1 MVMASTAAFPTP
13 ITFLN
18 KKQLRAQCR
27 YKNIKY
33 TAETTQAQ
41 LVALLNA

>member
-1 MVMASTAAFPTP
+1 MASTAGFPLP
-13 ITFLN
+13 ITFMN
-18 KKQLRAQCR
+18 KRQLRAMCR